1 MVGCSLRSSYW
12 RASRCRRGSARG
24 QMPVDG
30 ATALGLSVLSA
41 LGALHDHGIV
51 HRDLKPSNIF
61 LTLHGIKLLDFG
73 VARSVAVD
81 AETALSLTS
90 SGAMVGTPRYMAPE
104 QVRGDAVDTR
114 TDLFSFGVVL
124 YEMLTG
130 ASPFDASSL
139 PAILE
144 RILNDDAPVLGGSLA
159 VGSID
164 RVIHR
169 CLAKIPSQRYSSA
182 AAVAGDLRSIH
193 AQDECGQVRV
203 MAVTRVIVLPFRLLR
218 PDPEVDFLAFGLA
231 DAIANSLAAI
241 DSLVVRPTLMAGRH
255 AADAPD
261 LEAVAEATNVD
272 VVLHGTVLRA
282 GTRLR
287 VAVQLADPRAARVIW
302 ARYLRGTGR
311 RHLPPSGRPLEANRG
326 GRWRLHCRA
335 VRLGHSAATC
345 RPAPQPT
352 STTFGPMSWCWI
364 RQPLTLRATCTQG
377 RRDHRS
383 SLPRGLGWA
392 TCIA

>member
-1 MVGCSLRSSYW
+1 MGVVFEAQDDRLDRRVALKVIHQRLTDAIGVRERFQREARLAARVNHPGICQVYDVGDADGRMFIALELLQGEPLSARI
-12 RASRCRRGSARG
+12 ARG
-24 QMPVDG
+24 QMPVDE
-30 ATALGLSVLSA
+30 ATALCLSVLSA

-61 LTLHGIKLLDFG
+61 VTSHGIKLLDFG

-81 AETALSLTS
+81 AETVLSLTS

-104 QVRGDAVDTR
+104 QVRGDAVDAR

-130 ASPFDASSL
+130 TSPFEAASL

-182 AAVAGDLRSIH
+182 AAVADDLRSIH
-193 AQDECGQVRV
+193 ARDECGQVRA
-203 MAVTRVIVLPFRLLR
+203 MAVTRVIVLPFRLLK

-241 DSLVVRPTLMAGRH
+241 DSLVVRPTLMAG
-255 AADAPD
+255 
-261 LEAVAEATNVD
+261 
-272 VVLHGTVLRA
+272 GTLP
-282 GTRLR
+282 TRL
-287 VAVQLADPRAARVIW
+287 
-302 ARYLRGTGR
+302 T
-311 RHLPPSGRPLEANRG
+311 
-326 GRWRLHCRA
+326 
-335 VRLGHSAATC
+335 
-345 RPAPQPT
+345 
-352 STTFGPMSWCWI
+352 
-364 RQPLTLRATCTQG
+364 
-377 RRDHRS
+377 
-383 SLPRGLGWA
+383 
-392 TCIA
+392 